1 MSDQLSVASR
11 SPSTRG
17 RYTEALVSQYYTP
30 GSPAAAFMPVA
41 SDPRGR
47 KVSAGP
53 TVGKLAESD
62 RWVGLE
68 RFPTVPWCGPE
79 YSRSPCRERA
89 LFRRSKCRWTRLAAS
104 SSPSAADPRRSQ
116 IARAHRRSRICHLMG
131 QLIAEIEVVLMICVW
146 NAMDHLEPTKWR
158 RTMPERAH
166 RWAASF
172 SGVTP
177 SEPQMRPNRLR
188 TFLTGCAMAV

>member
-1 MSDQLSVASR
+1 MRGRTAALSWYGSFIVIVITFINSINREFCPLRGRGESRAVLLRRWQAPRRRRSSGDARHVSDQLSVASS

-17 RYTEALVSQYYTP
+17 WYTEALVSKYYTP

-41 SDPRGR
+41 SDPGWR

-79 YSRSPCRERA
+79 YSRSP
-89 LFRRSKCRWTRLAAS
+89 
-104 SSPSAADPRRSQ
+104 
-116 IARAHRRSRICHLMG
+116 
-131 QLIAEIEVVLMICVW
+131 
-146 NAMDHLEPTKWR
+146 
-158 RTMPERAH
+158 
-166 RWAASF
+166 
-172 SGVTP
+172 
-177 SEPQMRPNRLR
+177 
-188 TFLTGCAMAV
+188 